1 MNKTLNRSTALT
13 LIGLCWVW
21 FGFLSANY
29 IQIVER
35 PTEDNYYEPNM
46 LRASTFVFLI
56 ALVGFAVCSVLA
68 FRSADSALAK
78 KTPGAMPVYRFNAV
92 GVITALVSL
101 VMFVLIAFFNSFNGF
116 GKVDVGQ
123 LVLGVYVPIV
133 IAAGVAIVGLLMV
146 TVYRKSDVLSTE
158 VSKELK
164 KQKREAALAF
174 VYPTLGTTLALLIG
188 LTVYQAQRE
197 NPQVWVWVVILAI
210 VAGSIVLGSVY
221 AARAKSHAPQAQSAV
236 RRVPGTAALNL
247 NFVLS
252 AIFVLVVLLISFAFG
267 LSAIQELNN
276 FDIYA
281 GAEAVKPITI
291 EWFMHSMLPAILIF
305 GLVNFSAYVAVRVRS
320 IVAS

>member
-1 MNKTLNRSTALT
+1 MNKTLNRSTAGT

-35 PTEDNYYEPNM
+35 PTEANYYEPNM

-56 ALVGFAVCSVLA
+56 ALVGFAVGSVLA

-116 GKVDVGQ
+116 GNVDVGQ

-158 VSKELK
+158 VS
-164 KQKREAALAF
+164 R
-174 VYPTLGTTLALLIG
+174 
-188 LTVYQAQRE
+188 
-197 NPQVWVWVVILAI
+197 N
-210 VAGSIVLGSVY
+210 
-221 AARAKSHAPQAQSAV
+221 
-236 RRVPGTAALNL
+236 
-247 NFVLS
+247 
-252 AIFVLVVLLISFAFG
+252 
-267 LSAIQELNN
+267 
-276 FDIYA
+276 
-281 GAEAVKPITI
+281 
-291 EWFMHSMLPAILIF
+291 
-305 GLVNFSAYVAVRVRS
+305 
-320 IVAS
+320 